1 MEDDFSAI
9 LERTS
14 IGCNPTI
21 AIALAEEF
29 LLMRKRNENKS
40 KQIQTLIYRE
50 STKDLTAYGK
60 VQSLDLLEEKDL
72 KELISQ
78 VFDQKENQL
87 LN

>member
-1 MEDDFSAI
+1 
-9 LERTS
+9 
-14 IGCNPTI
+14 
-21 AIALAEEF
+21 
-29 LLMRKRNENKS
+29 MRKRHEDKS

-60 VQSLDLLEEKDL
+60 VQSLDLLEDQDL

-78 VFDQKENQL
+78 VFNQKENQL

>member
-1 MEDDFSAI
+1 
-9 LERTS
+9 
-14 IGCNPTI
+14 
-21 AIALAEEF
+21 
-29 LLMRKRNENKS
+29 MRKRLSDKN

-60 VQSLDLLEEKDL
+60 VQSLDLLEDNDL

-78 VFDQKENQL
+78 VFNQKENQL